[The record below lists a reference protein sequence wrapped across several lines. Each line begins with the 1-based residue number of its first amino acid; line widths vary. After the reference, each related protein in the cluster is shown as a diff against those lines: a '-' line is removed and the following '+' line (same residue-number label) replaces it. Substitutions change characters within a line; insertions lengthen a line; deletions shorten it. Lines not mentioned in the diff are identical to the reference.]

1 MEDYQTDEP
10 CTFASKDNFER
21 MSEVVK
27 DAPCD
32 DCEHKCQACYN
43 GIQCTA
49 FGRWVEMARYVVS
62 WEKSWTNYERD
73 RKVRQPVEP
82 TKGILL
88 SYDPDGNPKI
98 VHIKDI
104 HNRYSND
111 KD

>member
-1 MEDYQTDEP
+1 MMLDFEYDDATER
-10 CTFASKDNFER
+10 AKRDNFER

-49 FGRWVEMARYVVS
+49 FARWVEMARYVVS

-82 TKGILL
+82 AKGILL
-88 SYDPDGNPKI
+88 SYDPEGNPKI
-98 VHIKDI
+98 VHISDI
-104 HNRYSND
+104 HKRETCD
-111 KD
+111 